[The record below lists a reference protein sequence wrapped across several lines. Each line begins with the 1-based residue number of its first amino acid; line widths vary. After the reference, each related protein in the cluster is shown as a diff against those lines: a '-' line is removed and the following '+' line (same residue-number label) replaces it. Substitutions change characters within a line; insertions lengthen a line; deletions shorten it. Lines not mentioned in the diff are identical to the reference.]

1 MHRYSSDTNPRESVM
16 RPNARSFAFL
26 SAAFVLVT
34 SAAHAG
40 TLPATGLGQA
50 WPNAADVSASPRFH
64 VYVFQRAGV
73 RYVQVN
79 DGAGTVRGAV
89 AVVDGETLDLPVGV
103 DANRWS
109 ATPATSAASGETVY
123 RDDSVSIAVSP
134 QPDGTMRLMAAP
146 GDCTDPAKCSKRD
159 N

>member
-1 MHRYSSDTNPRESVM
+1 MLSRVRFI
-16 RPNARSFAFL
+16 AAL
-26 SAAFVLVT
+26 SAAFVALVSNT
-34 SAAHAG
+34 AYAG
-40 TLPATGLGQA
+40 TTPSTGLGQA
-50 WPNAADVSASPRFH
+50 WPNTADVSASPRFH

-73 RYVQVN
+73 RYVQVD

-123 RDDSVSIAVSP
+123 RDDSVSISVSP